1 MTPVLL
7 ETHEYVNQNQIEKL
21 KRMDRLMFDC
31 WRAGYKRGKILE
43 RALEIES
50 STTSDD
56 IEIYFKNMFTR
67 ELSPDSIYL
76 KKTD

>member
-7 ETHEYVNQNQIEKL
+7 ETHEYVNPNQIEKL

-76 KKTD
+76 KKTA